1 MSSKSRQKQ
10 PTFKA
15 VAANDDLKYKRKYKE
30 LKKKIREMEEE
41 NEKLSL
47 KLTRAKKNIQ
57 RLKIERSFL
66 FDRLEQSQP
75 TNESESDTTSS
86 PPRAID
92 SEEDLSSS
100 AEELLEDHR
109 TGKRKKQNR
118 DPNAPKR
125 PRNAFLMY
133 CKSQRDQAREENQN
147 KGFQDVTRILS
158 QKWKDLP
165 NEEKQ
170 KYYDMYNK
178 EKQRYEIEMSSYV
191 GTSSQFGYIQQ
202 DEGIQNEVTTYF
214 VEGNN
219 VSNHHHHED
228 GESYRNDISGEV
240 KSSLTTVETLRVAT
254 TSGSPYNNNHSY
266 EQYINENERGIGSEF
281 EEEEFV
287 ETKDDVKLDIGG
299 DEYESDTD
307 SEKIDELAADI
318 NYNNK
323 RRHSRAEREEAM
335 ECEDEVRMED
345 EDNEGE
351 AGDNKEE
358 NIVNETGASE
368 NDEI

>member
-100 AEELLEDHR
+100 AEELLEDHHR

-178 EKQRYEIEMSSYV
+178 EKERYEIEMSSYV
-191 GTSSQFGYIQQ
+191 GTSSQFGYIQP
-202 DEGIQNEVTTYF
+202 EESTRNEVITRF
-214 VEGNN
+214 DNN
-219 VSNHHHHED
+219 VSNHHHH
-228 GESYRNDISGEV
+228 NDISGER
-240 KSSLTTVETLRVAT
+240 SSLTTAETSRVAT
-254 TSGSPYNNNHSY
+254 TSTLESPYNNNHSY
-266 EQYINENERGIGSEF
+266 EQYIDENERGIGSEY

-299 DEYESDTD
+299 DDYESDTD
-307 SEKIDELAADI
+307 SEMVDELAADI
-318 NYNNK
+318 NDNNK
-323 RRHSRAEREEAM
+323 RRHSKAEREEAM
-335 ECEDEVRMED
+335 ECEDEVRMEEDD
-345 EDNEGE
+345 ENEKKDNEGE
-351 AGDNKEE
+351 AADSKEE
-358 NIVNETGASE
+358 NLVNETGTSE